1 MMQRNQLPRQGAA
14 HIEYV
19 LVGGLVCISIF
30 IGIQSLGE
38 TMDRV
43 INSVAAPLAIGSGN
57 QN

>member
-1 MMQRNQLPRQGAA
+1 MIQRNRFPRQGAA

-19 LVGGLVCISIF
+19 LVGGLVCITIF
-30 IGIQSLGE
+30 IGAQELGRS
-38 TMDRV
+38 MDRV